1 MVDPH
6 DTSAASEP
14 DRREGPS
21 QWHRALGILPLAVIM
36 IVAAV
41 LRLWDLDGTSLW
53 YDEVITMRVARA
65 ESLAALLVRLDQ
77 LDGTRAPLH
86 PLVLHPWLLVFG
98 ASDYSGRW
106 FSVLCG
112 MLTVVAVYVLGR
124 QTFNQATARWAAWLT
139 AVCPPLVYYSREAR
153 MYAWLVLLACIS
165 WLVLI
170 SFRRSAR
177 PAQRV
182 GYGMILISLVYSHP
196 LGLFMVAAHG
206 LAYLLV
212 RRSLELGFRWW
223 LAIQLGVILA
233 VIPWLGR
240 YTDHGTDYPM
250 PRYSIRFL
258 LAVPIEYVGG
268 TGIAFLV
275 CLAIAA
281 LGLCSRVRSGSD
293 NWLRIANLP
302 EKLIL
307 ITWTAVPP
315 VLMYLY
321 SSLFQPIFGPPRY
334 HLFIAPAYL
343 TLLAHGLSK
352 LPGVIRWPAAAAG
365 LFLSISLIRGG
376 VYSQGVK
383 ADWRALADW
392 LKRQGTEGR
401 GGSLPAPIKVAVHPS
416 DPRFPRDEIEAAR
429 YYLSPTIAVELAG
442 ERSGTATPEPA
453 TTYDAYCLAKS
464 RDERPDPDAQRF
476 PGLLVTKRQADRAT
490 D

>member
-1 MVDPH
+1 M
-6 DTSAASEP
+6 
-14 DRREGPS
+14 
-21 QWHRALGILPLAVIM
+21 LPLAVI
-36 IVAAV
+36 IVVAAV

-65 ESLAALLVRLDQ
+65 ESLAALFARLDQ

-86 PLVLHPWLLVFG
+86 PLVLHPWLLLFG
-98 ASDYSGRW
+98 ASEYSGRS
-106 FSVLCG
+106 FSALCG
-112 MLTVVAVYVLGR
+112 ILTVAAVYVLGR
-124 QTFNQATARWAAWLT
+124 QAFDRASGQWAAWLT

-153 MYAWLVLLACIS
+153 MYAWLVLLACLS
-165 WLVLI
+165 WILLL
-170 SFRRSAR
+170 SFRRFAR

-182 GYGMILISLVYSHP
+182 GYGMILISLVFSHP

-206 LAYLLV
+206 IAYLLV
-212 RRSLELGFRWW
+212 RRSLVLSLRWW

-233 VIPWLGR
+233 IIPWLGR
-240 YTDHGTDYPM
+240 YLDHGTDYPI

-268 TGIAFLV
+268 NGVAFLV

-281 LGLCSRVRSGSD
+281 LGLLSREQIGSEHRP
-293 NWLRIANLP
+293 RIAKLP

-307 ITWTAVPP
+307 ITWTAAPP
-315 VLMYLY
+315 IMMYLY

-352 LPGVIRWPAAAAG
+352 LPGFIRWPAAAAG
-365 LFLSISLIRGG
+365 LFLSLSLIQSG
-376 VYSQGVK
+376 VYSQGVN
-383 ADWRALADW
+383 ADWRGLAEW
-392 LKRQGTEGR
+392 LHRQGKQGK
-401 GGSLPAPIKVAVHPS
+401 GGSLPAPIKIVVHPS

-429 YYLSPTIAVELAG
+429 YYLSPAISVELAG
-442 ERSGTATPEPA
+442 EKSGPATSEPA
-453 TTYDAYCLAKS
+453 TTYDAYCFSKPA
-464 RDERPDPDAQRF
+464 DERQEPDAQRF
-476 PGLLVTKRQADRAT
+476 AGLLVRKREAGRAT